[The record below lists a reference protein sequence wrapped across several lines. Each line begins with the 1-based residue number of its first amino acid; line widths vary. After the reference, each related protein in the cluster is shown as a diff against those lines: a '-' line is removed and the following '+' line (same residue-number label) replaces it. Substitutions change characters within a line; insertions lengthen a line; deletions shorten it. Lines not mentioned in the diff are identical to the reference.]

1 MPVSMPVPLSV
12 PRLLLFADVAAAH
25 TRARGVLLTLARA
38 FVDVSGAVDVGVV
51 VRVGADD
58 VDVDLA
64 AFVVA
69 VAAVCRRAG
78 ARVLAHSDPRLA
90 VALRLDGVHLK
101 AAQSVRTARLALP
114 RGALVGQS
122 WHGERP
128 LTGRGLPPSRTGEAE
143 GAPQVDARIVDVDAD
158 YVTCSPVFAPTS
170 KPHDTRPP
178 LGFAGLAAGV
188 ARARVPV
195 LALGGIDETHGR
207 ACRRA
212 GAHGV
217 AVISSLFAAHDPAR
231 ALVAL
236 RAAVAEDAR

>member
-1 MPVSMPVPLSV
+1 MSPVSTPV
-12 PRLLLFADVAAAH
+12 PRLLLFADVTAAH
-25 TRARGVLLTLARA
+25 RRARGVLQTLARA
-38 FVDVSGAVDVGVV
+38 FVDVADAVDVGVV
-51 VRVGADD
+51 VRVGAGD

-64 AFVVA
+64 AFVAA

-78 ARVLAHSDPRLA
+78 ARVLAHNDARLA

-101 AAQSVRTARLALP
+101 AAQSVRLARLALP

-122 WHGERP
+122 WHGESPLAGRGRGERP
-128 LTGRGLPPSRTGEAE
+128 LPPERRG
-143 GAPQVDARIVDVDAD
+143 VDAAQVVDVDAD
-158 YVTCSPVFAPTS
+158 YVTCSPVFAPGS

-231 ALVAL
+231 ALQAL
-236 RAAVAEDAR
+236 RASVRA